1 VLAVRDQIGQFGD
14 AVVAVITF
22 APPERLAAYRQHL
35 DIDFPVLSDVDRS
48 LYGLVGAERGTRRA
62 IWSLGTIRMYGK
74 LLRLGRS
81 LRRPTEDVNQL
92 GADLVIGRDGR
103 IRYLALPP
111 SPDARPPITELISAL
126 D

>member
-22 APPERLAAYRQHL
+22 AAPERLAAYRQHL

-92 GADLVIGRDGR
+92 GADVVIGRDGH

-111 SPDARPPITELISAL
+111 SPDTRPPIADLISAL

>member
-22 APPERLAAYRQHL
+22 AAPERLAAYRQHL